1 MRWRMA
7 THADPGALTLLG
19 ASCIDTYSG
28 QSVAEFGE
36 NGVNGYKKTAQKMDH
51 T

>member
-19 ASCIDTYSG
+19 ASCIVTHLG
-28 QSVAEFGE
+28 QSVAEFGG
-36 NGVNGYKKTAQKMDH
+36 NIVDG
-51 T
+51 